1 MTTLAFLIN
10 LAGATMLLLFAV
22 RMVQTGIERSMGPSF
37 RRMVTARKDS
47 RVRTAFAGVV
57 LAIILQ
63 SATAVALLA
72 SGFAASGILT
82 FTGGLALL
90 LGADLGSALVIQVLS
105 FQLDWLVPLLLTLG
119 GYMFLKVD
127 SRRAKQY
134 GRILLGVAFILL
146 ALRLIGHAMDPIR
159 ESNFLPAIA
168 GYLKSDFITAFLV
181 GAAVSFVMHSSVA
194 AILMVV
200 TFTALGVLPFGAGVS
215 LILGANLGGA
225 LLAVWLTRG
234 MPIAARRIPLGNLVL
249 RGSAAVV
256 VLLIVNYT
264 PVLAIYNVFEEGQ
277 ALVAVHLTFNASLL
291 VITLPFIG
299 LLDQPLRAIL
309 PDTNGNGS
317 DDPLA
322 PVSVLDW
329 NVIDTP
335 KLALASVT
343 REVLRMNQI
352 VEVMTRPVMELYE
365 SGDTH
370 RINEVRALDEGVN
383 TASTDIRRYVASLKR
398 ENMSKAEYRRSREL
412 TEYSINLESAGD
424 IIAKTLMPLAKEKA
438 RQQLKFSKD
447 GWNELVSIHERVI
460 ANMNLAF
467 NALVYEDIE
476 YARLLIAEKT
486 EMAAQER
493 KSRKKHLKRLREG
506 LETSFESS
514 DIHLETLR
522 GLKDLNSQISAVAY
536 PILIKNGQLL
546 ESRLIDTMDDGDEA
560 EKTGP

>member
-37 RRMVTARKDS
+37 RRLVTTRKDS
-47 RVRTAFAGVV
+47 RIRTAFAGLV

-63 SATAVALLA
+63 SATAVALLS
-72 SGFAASGILT
+72 SGFASSGILT
-82 FTGGLALL
+82 FSGGLALV
-90 LGADLGSALVIQVLS
+90 LGADLGSALVIQILS
-105 FQLDWLVPLLLTLG
+105 FQLDWLVPLLLTIG
-119 GYMFLKVD
+119 GYMFLKLE
-127 SRRAKQY
+127 SRQAKQY

-159 ESNFLPAIA
+159 ESNFLPAIS
-168 GYLKSDFITAFLV
+168 GYLQSDFITAFLV
-181 GAAVSFVMHSSVA
+181 GAAISFVMHSSVA
-194 AILMVV
+194 AILMFV
-200 TFTALGVLPFGAGVS
+200 TFTSLGVLPFGAGVS

-225 LLAVWLTRG
+225 LLAVWLTRS
-234 MPIAARRIPLGNLVL
+234 MAIASRRIPLGNLFL

-264 PVLAIYNVFEEGQ
+264 PVLAIYDMFSEGQ

-291 VITLPFIG
+291 LITLPFIG
-299 LLDQPLRAIL
+299 LLDKPLRALL
-309 PDTNGNGS
+309 PDAAGDGD

-329 NVIDTP
+329 KALATP

-343 REVLRMNQI
+343 REILRMNQI

-365 SGDTH
+365 SGDSK
-370 RINEVRALDEGVN
+370 RIDDVRAMDAGVN
-383 TASTDIRRYVASLKR
+383 CASTDIRRYVASLPR
-398 ENMSKAEYRRSREL
+398 AAMTKAEYRRSREL

-424 IIAKTLMPLAKEKA
+424 IIAKTLMPLAREKA
-438 RQQLKFSKD
+438 KQQLKFSAD
-447 GWNELVSIHERVI
+447 GWKELVSIHERVI

-476 YARLLIAEKT
+476 YARLLMAEKT

-522 GLKDLNSQISAVAY
+522 ALKDLNSQIAAVAY

-546 ESRLIDTMDDGDEA
+546 ETRLIDAMEPEDAPEQA
-560 EKTGP
+560 